1 MAQSNAAPRQTCA
14 FPSSLPPQLVI
25 SWLPVR
31 EVASALL
38 VTSSWRG
45 ASEAVFQSIAQSRGL
60 GRFRADVPWREVVR
74 CSKRRVAVLY
84 PGKRYSGPDAAPF
97 ARLLGVLDQGWVAV
111 PHSAPPGTGAPD
123 VGDVGD
129 LISEGACEHGNG
141 HIRIIAFR
149 ADRDGAIHIM
159 ERAAVLIG
167 YPGEL
172 GTVNLT
178 AADVETLGVSDL
190 KKEMAARDVTT
201 TAPTTDPEL
210 LRTRLIDELRA
221 PSLWRP

>member
-1 MAQSNAAPRQTCA
+1 MAQSNAEPPAPRRTCA

-60 GRFRADVPWREVVR
+60 GRERTDVPWSEVVR
-74 CSKRRVAVLY
+74 CSKRRVAVLD
-84 PGKRYSGPDAAPF
+84 PGKRFPGCIGF
-97 ARLLGVLDQGWVAV
+97 ARALRVLDQGWVSTSGLGV
-111 PHSAPPGTGAPD
+111 LKI
-123 VGDVGD
+123 GDVGD
-129 LISEGACEHGNG
+129 FISEIEGMVPNRGPTH
-141 HIRIIAFR
+141 IIAYR
-149 ADRDGAIHIM
+149 ADRDGAIHMIG
-159 ERAAVLIG
+159 RTGVLMG

-178 AADVETLGVSDL
+178 AADLETLGVSDL
-190 KKEMAARDVTT
+190 KKELAARGLSTT
-201 TAPTTDPEL
+201 GGEL
-210 LRTRLIDELRA
+210 QLRTRLTEYLHRFLPWGLA
-221 PSLWRP
+221 